1 ATRRPRRA
9 AGTRRAKR
17 TAARSVPEVGPS
29 ASRPPR
35 VSPALRSCAATA
47 SRRAPPSPR
56 PAASTMRSCA
66 ARPAPPD
73 GASRCHERE
82 RRISMSLAAI
92 PTAPEEIHG
101 LARAFDG
108 FTAATA
114 RLEREYATLRAR
126 LVRLTVEVEEKNRL
140 LAESLERERRLEAEA
155 LRQSRLAAMGEM
167 AAMLAHEVR
176 NPLGAME
183 LFTGLLLEDLRDRP
197 DTVRLARQVASG
209 IADLNHLVTN
219 LLEFTR
225 THVPRRQRV
234 DCCALAE
241 ETLRYMADL
250 TAAHAIAVERRYAA
264 PAVHAVADPHLLRP
278 VLLNLMR
285 NAAQAMPTGGTLT
298 VAVERGL
305 DGTRVTVADTGP
317 GISPGAE
324 ADIFRPFFTTRAKGT
339 GLGLAVVQEL
349 VGAMGGTLALAN
361 EPGRGAAFTVVL
373 PAEEEG
379 NGA

>member
-1 ATRRPRRA
+1 
-9 AGTRRAKR
+9 
-17 TAARSVPEVGPS
+17 
-29 ASRPPR
+29 
-35 VSPALRSCAATA
+35 
-47 SRRAPPSPR
+47 
-56 PAASTMRSCA
+56 M
-66 ARPAPPD
+66 
-73 GASRCHERE
+73 
-82 RRISMSLAAI
+82 SMFAV

-126 LVRLTVEVEEKNRL
+126 LARLTAELEEKNRL
-140 LAESLERERRLEAEA
+140 LAESVERERRLEAEA

-167 AAMLAHEVR
+167 AAMLAHEIR

-197 DTVRLARQVASG
+197 ETVRLARQVASG
-209 IADLNHLVTN
+209 ITDLNHLVTN

-234 DCCALAE
+234 DCCALVE
-241 ETLRYMADL
+241 ETLRYLVDL
-250 TAAHAIAVERRYAA
+250 ATAHAVVVERRYAE
-264 PAVHAVADPHLLRP
+264 PVVHATADPYLLRP

-298 VAVERGL
+298 VGVECGV

-317 GISPGAE
+317 GIPVGAE

-349 VGAMGGTLALAN
+349 VGAMSGTLAVAS
-361 EPGRGAAFTVVL
+361 EPGRGATFTVVL
-373 PAEEEG
+373 PAVEKEG
-379 NGA
+379 SEA

>member
-1 ATRRPRRA
+1 
-9 AGTRRAKR
+9 
-17 TAARSVPEVGPS
+17 
-29 ASRPPR
+29 
-35 VSPALRSCAATA
+35 
-47 SRRAPPSPR
+47 
-56 PAASTMRSCA
+56 
-66 ARPAPPD
+66 
-73 GASRCHERE
+73 
-82 RRISMSLAAI
+82 MSLAAI

-176 NPLGAME
+176 NPLGAM
-183 LFTGLLLEDLRDRP
+183 P
-197 DTVRLARQVASG
+197 DAVRLARQVASG
-209 IADLNHLVTN
+209 ITDLNHLVTN

-225 THVPRRQRV
+225 THVPRKQRV

-241 ETLRYMADL
+241 ETLRYLADL
-250 TAAHAIAVERRYAA
+250 AAAHAIVVERRYAA
-264 PAVHAVADPHLLRP
+264 PAVFAVADQHLLRP

-285 NAAQAMPTGGTLT
+285 NAAQAMPGGGTLT
-298 VAVERGL
+298 IGVEAGA
-305 DGTRVTVADTGP
+305 DGTRLTIADTGP
-317 GISPGAE
+317 GIPAGAE

-349 VGAMGGTLALAN
+349 VVAMGGTLAVAS

-373 PAEEEG
+373 PAAEEE
-379 NGA
+379 A

>member
-1 ATRRPRRA
+1 
-9 AGTRRAKR
+9 
-17 TAARSVPEVGPS
+17 
-29 ASRPPR
+29 
-35 VSPALRSCAATA
+35 
-47 SRRAPPSPR
+47 
-56 PAASTMRSCA
+56 
-66 ARPAPPD
+66 
-73 GASRCHERE
+73 
-82 RRISMSLAAI
+82 MSLAAV

-197 DTVRLARQVASG
+197 DAVRLARQVASG
-209 IADLNHLVTN
+209 ITDLNHLVTN

-225 THVPRRQRV
+225 TQVPRRQRV

-241 ETLRYMADL
+241 ETLRYLADL
-250 TAAHAIAVERRYAA
+250 SAAHAIVVERRYAA
-264 PAVHAVADPHLLRP
+264 PAVFAG
-278 VLLNLMR
+278 M
-285 NAAQAMPTGGTLT
+285 
-298 VAVERGL
+298 
-305 DGTRVTVADTGP
+305 
-317 GISPGAE
+317 
-324 ADIFRPFFTTRAKGT
+324 
-339 GLGLAVVQEL
+339 
-349 VGAMGGTLALAN
+349 
-361 EPGRGAAFTVVL
+361 
-373 PAEEEG
+373 
-379 NGA
+379 

>member
-1 ATRRPRRA
+1 MTTMQA
-9 AGTRRAKR
+9 AVLK
-17 TAARSVPEVGPS
+17 SV
-29 ASRPPR
+29 
-35 VSPALRSCAATA
+35 
-47 SRRAPPSPR
+47 APK
-56 PAASTMRSCA
+56 T
-66 ARPAPPD
+66 
-73 GASRCHERE
+73 
-82 RRISMSLAAI
+82 
-92 PTAPEEIHG
+92 PEELHG
-101 LARAFDG
+101 LARAFEG

-126 LVRLTVEVEEKNRL
+126 LARLTGELEEKNRL
-140 LAESLERERRLEAEA
+140 LAESIERERRLEAEA

-209 IADLNHLVTN
+209 IRDLNHLVTN

-225 THVPRRQRV
+225 TQVPRRQRV

-241 ETLRYMADL
+241 ETLRYLADL
-250 TAAHAIAVERRYAA
+250 AAAQAIVVERRYAA
-264 PAVHAVADPHLLRP
+264 PALFAVADPHLLRP

-285 NAAQAMPTGGTLT
+285 NAAQAMADGGTLT
-298 VAVERGL
+298 VGVEIV
-305 DGTRVTVADTGP
+305 DGRTRLTVADTGP
-317 GISPGAE
+317 GIPAGAE

-349 VGAMGGTLALAN
+349 VTAMGGTLAVAS
-361 EPGRGAAFTVVL
+361 EPGHGAVFTVVL
-373 PAEEEG
+373 PAAEEE
-379 NGA
+379 A

>member
-1 ATRRPRRA
+1 M
-9 AGTRRAKR
+9 
-17 TAARSVPEVGPS
+17 SVV
-29 ASRPPR
+29 A
-35 VSPALRSCAATA
+35 V
-47 SRRAPPSPR
+47 
-56 PAASTMRSCA
+56 
-66 ARPAPPD
+66 
-73 GASRCHERE
+73 
-82 RRISMSLAAI
+82 
-92 PTAPEEIHG
+92 PTAPEELHG

-126 LVRLTVEVEEKNRL
+126 LARLTAELEEKNRL
-140 LAESLERERRLEAEA
+140 LAESVERERRLEAEA

-167 AAMLAHEVR
+167 AAMLAHEIR

-183 LFTGLLLEDLRDRP
+183 LFTGLLLDDLRDRP

-209 IADLNHLVTN
+209 ITDLNHLVTN

-234 DCCALAE
+234 DCCALVE
-241 ETLRYMADL
+241 ETLRYLADL
-250 TAAHAIAVERRYAA
+250 AASQAIVVERQYVE
-264 PAVHAVADPHLLRP
+264 PAVHAIADPHLLRP

-298 VAVERGL
+298 VGVERGV
-305 DGTRVTVADTGP
+305 DGTRMSVADTGP
-317 GISPGAE
+317 GIPAGAE

-349 VGAMGGTLALAN
+349 VGAMGGTLAVAS
-361 EPGRGAAFTVVL
+361 EPDRGATFTVVL
-373 PAEEEG
+373 PAAVEKEG
-379 NGA
+379 SEA